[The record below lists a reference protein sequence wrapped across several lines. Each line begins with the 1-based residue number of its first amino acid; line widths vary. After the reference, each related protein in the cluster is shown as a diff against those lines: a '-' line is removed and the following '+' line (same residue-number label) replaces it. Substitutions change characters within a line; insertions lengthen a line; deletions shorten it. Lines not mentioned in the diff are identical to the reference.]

1 MAAHI
6 LDSASASI
14 SLPPL
19 CKHSRGATPV
29 LLHDLV
35 VWQWFLGC
43 DRHSRCSNT
52 VCWGVRG
59 ERWRNSFQFS
69 KPCVWD
75 RLLTQ
80 RLPQSAFDANRCGHS
95 VSATSQVLMRDPL
108 WPRPSRSATVAS
120 VPEGLMVIQG
130 HLSLWWLHH
139 QNSEMRLA
147 PEFRDENF
155 SSELKWRVHPFRRA
169 LPGYL

>member
-6 LDSASASI
+6 LDSASVSI

-19 CKHSRGATPV
+19 YKHSHGTTPV

-43 DRHSRCSNT
+43 DSQTRCYNT

-59 ERWRNSFQFS
+59 EKWRNSS
-69 KPCVWD
+69 SSPNSVWD

-95 VSATSQVLMRDPL
+95 VSATSEVLMRYPL
-108 WPRPSRSATVAS
+108 RPRPSRSAVAS
-120 VPEGLMVIQG
+120 VPEGLMIIQS
-130 HLSLWWLHH
+130 HLSFWWLHL
-139 QNSEMRLA
+139 QNSKMCLA

-155 SSELKWRVHPFRRA
+155 SSELKWRVNPLRRA
-169 LPGYL
+169 VPGYL